1 MGPAPRRPHGWDL
14 ALTLPPAATRVY
26 DLAHEMAPGMPHHPN
41 HPPYAFALTKEHG
54 EVMYPG
60 GVSAAAELIVTGG
73 HVGTHVDGLC
83 HIAKDGRVHGGRL
96 APGTQSHAGGISLS
110 PVHELPPIL
119 GPGHVL
125 DLPRLLGRDAT
136 PADGVG
142 ADELD
147 AWFAEHAPPTPGS
160 VVLVRTGWA
169 RHWDDGVAYLGF
181 ETGCP
186 GVLVSGAQWLAE
198 RGIQATGS
206 DTIAYERTP
215 APSLPVHVHLLVE
228 HGIPIIEAMNLERLV
243 ADEAWDFY
251 FVAVPLS
258 IRNGTGSPLRPLA
271 LT

>member
-1 MGPAPRRPHGWDL
+1 ML
-14 ALTLPPAATRVY
+14 
-26 DLAHEMAPGMPHHPN
+26 
-41 HPPYAFALTKEHG
+41 
-54 EVMYPG
+54 
-60 GVSAAAELIVTGG
+60 
-73 HVGTHVDGLC
+73 
-83 HIAKDGRVHGGRL
+83 
-96 APGTQSHAGGISLS
+96 QAGG
-110 PVHELPPIL
+110 
-119 GPGHVL
+119 
-125 DLPRLLGRDAT
+125 AT